1 MKKLV
6 VISIAAFGLASVSA
20 FAEQMTGYI
29 SDSHCGKAHDKVSD
43 ANTACIKK
51 CVGAGSDPVLV
62 SSGKVMKFD
71 ADSKAKASA
80 HIGEEVKI
88 DGTVAGDVVTASS
101 IEKQ

>member
-1 MKKLV
+1 MKKLLL
-6 VISIAAFGLASVSA
+6 ISGAWAGLMTLPAFGAQVS
-20 FAEQMTGYI
+20 GYI

-80 HIGEEVKI
+80 HIGEEVNI
-88 DGTVAGDVVTASS
+88 DGTVAGDVVTESS